1 MLVREGFLWCSPTEV
16 SQQAMSE
23 RFLTFPS
30 EMFEKVFKE
39 LISHLNASWK
49 QGKKRSLPES
59 IQFTQNKFSKIW
71 AIDG

>member
-1 MLVREGFLWCSPTEV
+1 MLVREGFLWCSPRKV

-39 LISHLNASWK
+39 LGLAEKVKK
-49 QGKKRSLPES
+49 QGEGINL
-59 IQFTQNKFSKIW
+59 
-71 AIDG
+71 